1 MPLLGFCIPIQAW
14 FAWLPWKRR
23 YTVHFL
29 SLPSFFSLSLYTSP
43 TTNATMARG
52 RSRNAN
58 KRSVALNAALSIGP
72 RKFRFKMCICR
83 NAGKFH
89 ILALRV
95 CLEGTSEGTEEAKW
109 RIVESRKVDSS
120 HTSRI
125 TGYILPNTCQFGA
138 SITYRGCYITWK
150 DILAG
155 WHSYACIEHCYVLLR
170 RCSWIPTT
178 D

>member
-1 MPLLGFCIPIQAW
+1 MLTSECKVGYRKKKFNSHKGSQC
-14 FAWLPWKRR
+14 
-23 YTVHFL
+23 HFL
-29 SLPSFFSLSLYTSP
+29 ASVFPSKRDFPGCPERGVNRPLSLSPFFFSLSLYTSP

-89 ILALRV
+89 ILALRG

-138 SITYRGCYITWK
+138 SITYRGCYVT
-150 DILAG
+150 
-155 WHSYACIEHCYVLLR
+155 
-170 RCSWIPTT
+170 
-178 D
+178 